1 MLNACMF
8 FNSSNFT
15 SAIILRVE
23 DDLFIPSLVTLIATF
38 FLACVILVALVSSQC
53 CRSSNAMLYF
63 NITMADAIMAFYGI
77 FALALPHTMSF
88 HKYRNAALVLFI
100 LRCVSFEKFVIY
112 WLKV

>member
-8 FNSSNFT
+8 FNSSDFAND
-15 SAIILRVE
+15 IILKVK
-23 DDLFIPSLVTLIATF
+23 DDLLIPSLVTVVTTF

-53 CRSSNAMLYF
+53 FRSSNAMLYF
-63 NITMADAIMAFYGI
+63 NITMADAIMAFFGI